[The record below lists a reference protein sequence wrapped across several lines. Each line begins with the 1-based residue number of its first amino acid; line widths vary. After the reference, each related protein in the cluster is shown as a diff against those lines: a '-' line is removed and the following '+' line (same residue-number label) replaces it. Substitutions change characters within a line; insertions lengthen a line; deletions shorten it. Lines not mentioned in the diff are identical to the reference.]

1 MRTRTGLGIR
11 TLTRFSVVAAFLL
24 LSAHAAEVAGQSTH
38 VGHGRASQAR
48 RAARPSEKR
57 SKGARAAATPK
68 ATPRPVVYSCP
79 MHPEVTSGAPGSCPK
94 CRMDLEAKAPDGR
107 DGGGSGGA
115 PSAASHDA
123 AQLSQPKL
131 SAARIRQ
138 VKVYGRQGES
148 LNLYDDLVRGRT
160 VAFNFI
166 TAPCA
171 APCEQAAVFRETR
184 RRMGERLGPYV
195 KLITVVAGAGA
206 DWRAGLQRMAA
217 EYGAGDEWTFV
228 AVDEGKLTGLLD
240 ALGVPTAARAASPPP
255 LVVYNDSAGYSTHLD
270 GASPVTL
277 LIKSI
282 DDASSKDPVAPGV
295 DGVTRLP
302 PGR

>member
-1 MRTRTGLGIR
+1 MRTRTGLSIR

-38 VGHGRASQAR
+38 VGHRRASQAR

-57 SKGARAAATPK
+57 SKGASAAATAK

-107 DGGGSGGA
+107 DVDGSGGA

-166 TAPCA
+166 TVPCA

-195 KLITVVAGAGA
+195 KLITVVAGA
-206 DWRAGLQRMAA
+206 DWKAGLQRMAA
-217 EYGAGDEWTFV
+217 EHGAGDEWTFV
-228 AVDEGKLTGLLD
+228 AVDDGKLTGLLD

-255 LVVYNDSAGYSTHLD
+255 LVVYNDSAGYSMHLG

-282 DDASSKDPVAPGV
+282 DEASSKDPVVPGV
-295 DGVTRLP
+295 DASTRLP
-302 PGR
+302 PRR

>member
-11 TLTRFSVVAAFLL
+11 TLTRFSVVAALLL

-48 RAARPSEKR
+48 RAARPADKR

-68 ATPRPVVYSCP
+68 ATPRPVLYSCP

-107 DGGGSGGA
+107 DGGGSGG
-115 PSAASHDA
+115 ASHDA

-206 DWRAGLQRMAA
+206 DWKAGLQRMAA

-228 AVDEGKLTGLLD
+228 AVDEGKLTGLLE
-240 ALGVPTAARAASPPP
+240 ALGVPAAARAASPPP
-255 LVVYNDSAGYSTHLD
+255 LVVYNDSAGYSTHLG

-282 DDASSKDPVAPGV
+282 DNASSKDPVVLGV
-295 DGVTRLP
+295 DDVTRLP
-302 PGR
+302 PRR

>member
-1 MRTRTGLGIR
+1 MRTGTGLSIR

-48 RAARPSEKR
+48 RDARPSEKR

-131 SAARIRQ
+131 STARIRQ
-138 VKVYGRQGES
+138 VKVYGRLGES

-160 VAFNFI
+160 VTFNFI

-195 KLITVVAGAGA
+195 KLITVVAGA
-206 DWRAGLQRMAA
+206 DWKAGLQRMAA

-228 AVDEGKLTGLLD
+228 AVDDGKLTGLLD

-255 LVVYNDSAGYSTHLD
+255 LVVYNDSTGYSMHLG

-282 DDASSKDPVAPGV
+282 DDASSKDPVVPGV
-295 DGVTRLP
+295 DDVTRLLP
-302 PGR
+302 RR